1 MPEFGRSRKTRI
13 QLEARSAEAREWRL
27 SMDFL
32 PATYRH
38 STASDSLEIDERLK
52 EDGKL
57 RLATSR
63 KILVLGALTSGKARP
78 SNILLH
84 PGWLNS
90 LV

>member
-1 MPEFGRSRKTRI
+1 MPEFGRSRKNRI
-13 QLEARSAEAREWRL
+13 QLEAKSAEAREWRL
-27 SMDFL
+27 SMDFPSGDL
-32 PATYRH
+32 SSSA
-38 STASDSLEIDERLK
+38 ASDSLEIDERLK